1 MLNQNLNQTEPLADF
16 PKKLQFLFD
25 PYRYKVAY
33 GGRGSGKSWSMARA
47 LLLQAS
53 NKPLRILC
61 AREIQRSIKQSVH
74 TLLNDQIQAL
84 GLGPL
89 YEVLE
94 TEIRSRSGS
103 SFSFTGLAT
112 NTVESIK
119 SFEGCDI
126 VWVEEAQT
134 VSKKSWDILI
144 PTIRKPDSQIW
155 VSFNPNIDSDDTYK
169 RFVIEPP
176 DNAKVVKVNWQDNPW
191 FPEVLEIERQH
202 SLKTNPD
209 YDNIWEGDCKAA
221 VDGAIYS
228 NEIREAQEGNRITT
242 VPYDPMMKVH
252 VVMDLGWNDSMSVI
266 LCQKG
271 VSDLRIIGY
280 IEDDHRTLD
289 SYSAQ
294 LKNLSYNW
302 GTMFLPH
309 DGQSK
314 DFKHGISAEDIMK
327 KLGWDIRIVPK
338 ADIESG
344 IKLARMNFHRIY
356 FDKSAQRLVE
366 CLKNYRRSINSA
378 TNEPGEPLHDE
389 YSHGADAFRYLCTS
403 IESMKNESWSKEK
416 IQYTNRGIV

>member
-1 MLNQNLNQTEPLADF
+1 MKVNATF
-16 PKKLQFLFD
+16 PDKLQFLFD
-25 PYRYKVAY
+25 QHRYKIIY

-47 LLLQAS
+47 LLIQAA
-53 NKPLRILC
+53 NKTLRILC
-61 AREIQRSIKQSVH
+61 AREVQRSIRQSVH
-74 TLLNDQIQAL
+74 QLLSDQIQAL
-84 GLGPL
+84 NLGQF
-89 YEVLE
+89 YEVLDS
-94 TEIRSRSGS
+94 EIRGINGS
-103 SFSFTGLAT
+103 LFSFTGLAN

-119 SFEGCDI
+119 SYEGMDC

-144 PTIRKPDSQIW
+144 PTIRKPDSEIW
-155 VSFNPNIDSDDTYK
+155 VSFNPNIDTDDTYQ
-169 RFVIEPP
+169 RFVVDPP
-176 DNAKVVKVNWQDNPW
+176 ENAKVVKINWQDNPW
-191 FPEVLEIERQH
+191 FPDVLEDERQH

-209 YDNIWEGDCKAA
+209 YANIWEGDCKAA

-271 VSDLRIIGY
+271 ISDLRIIGY

-314 DFKHGISAEDIMK
+314 DFKHGISAEDIMRK
-327 KLGWDIRIVPK
+327 FGWDVRIVPRM
-338 ADIESG
+338 DIEAG
-344 IKLARMNFHRIY
+344 IKIARMNFHRVY
-356 FDKSAQRLVE
+356 FDKSANRLVD
-366 CLKNYRRSINSA
+366 CLKHYRRSINSA
-378 TNEPGEPLHDE
+378 TNEPGAPLHDE
-389 YSHGADAFRYLCTS
+389 YSHGADAFRYLCS
-403 IESMKNESWSKEK
+403 SADGMKNESWSGSE
-416 IQYTNRGIV
+416 IRYTNLGIV

>member
-1 MLNQNLNQTEPLADF
+1 MSSQTIATF
-16 PKKLQFLFD
+16 PDKLQFLFE
-25 PYRYKVAY
+25 PYRYKVSY
-33 GGRGSGKSWSMARA
+33 GGRGSGKSWSYARA
-47 LLLQAS
+47 LLIKAA
-53 NKPLRILC
+53 NEPTRVLC
-61 AREIQRSIKQSVH
+61 AREIQKSIKQSVH
-74 TLLNDQIQAL
+74 TLLNDQIQSL
-84 GLGPL
+84 GLGAF

-94 TEIRSRSGS
+94 AEIRGINGS
-103 SFSFTGLAT
+103 TFSFTGLAT

-144 PTIRKPDSQIW
+144 PTIRKPDSEIW
-155 VSFNPNIDSDDTYK
+155 VSFNPNIDTDDTYQ
-169 RFVIEPP
+169 RFVVEPP
-176 DNAKVVKVNWQDNPW
+176 ENAKVVKVNYTDNPW

-209 YDNIWEGDCKAA
+209 YANIWEGDCKAA

-228 NEIREAQEGNRITT
+228 NEIREAQEEGRITT

-271 VSDLRIIGY
+271 ISDLRIIGY

-314 DFKHGISAEDIMK
+314 DFKHGISAEDIMR
-327 KLGWDIRIVPK
+327 KLGWDVRIVPK
-338 ADIESG
+338 QDIESG

-356 FDKSAQRLVE
+356 FDKSANRLVE

-378 TNEPGEPLHDE
+378 TNEPGAPLHDE
-389 YSHGADAFRYLCTS
+389 FSHGADAFRYLCTS
-403 IESMKNESWSKEK
+403 IDSMKNESWSKEK

>member
-1 MLNQNLNQTEPLADF
+1 MSNQKTIAQF
-16 PKKLQFLFD
+16 PDKLDFLFQ
-25 PYRYKVAY
+25 PHRYKVAY
-33 GGRGSGKSWSMARA
+33 GGRGSGKSWGFARA

-61 AREIQRSIKQSVH
+61 AREIQRSIRQSVH
-74 TLLNDQIQAL
+74 QLLTDQIQSL
-84 GLGPL
+84 GLGPF

-94 TEIRSRSGS
+94 SEIRGVNGS
-103 SFSFTGLAT
+103 LFSFTGLAN

-119 SFEGCDI
+119 SYEGVQI
-126 VWVEEAQT
+126 VWCEEAQT
-134 VSKKSWDILI
+134 ISRKSWDILI
-144 PTIRKPDSQIW
+144 PTIRKPDSEIW
-155 VSFNPNIDSDDTYK
+155 VSFNPNIDTDNTYQ
-169 RFVIEPP
+169 RFVVEPP
-176 DNAKVVKVNWQDNPW
+176 ENAKVVKVNYTDNPW
-191 FPEVLEIERQH
+191 FPEVLEIERLH
-202 SLKTNPD
+202 SEKTNPD
-209 YDNIWEGDCKAA
+209 YANIWEGDCKAA

-271 VSDLRIIGY
+271 ISDLRIIGY

-314 DFKHGISAEDIMK
+314 DFKHGISAEEIMK

-378 TNEPGEPLHDE
+378 TNEPGAPLHDE

>member
-1 MLNQNLNQTEPLADF
+1 MLSQTIAQF
-16 PKKLQFLFD
+16 PDKLDFLFQ
-25 PYRYKVAY
+25 PHRYKVAY
-33 GGRGSGKSWSMARA
+33 GGRGSGKSWGFARA

-61 AREIQRSIKQSVH
+61 AREIQRSIRQSVH
-74 TLLNDQIQAL
+74 QLLTDQIQAL
-84 GLGPL
+84 GLGPF

-94 TEIRSRSGS
+94 SEIRGINGS
-103 SFSFTGLAT
+103 LFSFTGLAN

-119 SFEGCDI
+119 SFEGVQV
-126 VWVEEAQT
+126 VWCEEAQT
-134 VSKKSWDILI
+134 ISKKSWDILI
-144 PTIRKPDSQIW
+144 PTIRKPDSEIW
-155 VSFNPNIDSDDTYK
+155 VSFNPNIDTDNTYQ
-169 RFVIEPP
+169 RFVIDPP
-176 DNAKVVKVNWQDNPW
+176 ENAKVVKINWQDNPW
-191 FPEVLEIERQH
+191 FPQVLEDERQH

-209 YDNIWEGDCKAA
+209 YANIWEGDCKAA

-271 VSDLRIIGY
+271 ISDLRIIGY

-314 DFKHGISAEDIMK
+314 DFKHGISAEEIMK
-327 KLGWDIRIVPK
+327 KLGWDVRIVPRQ
-338 ADIESG
+338 DIESG
-344 IKLARMNFHRIY
+344 IKLVRMNFHRIY

-378 TNEPGEPLHDE
+378 TNEPGAPLHDE

>member
-1 MLNQNLNQTEPLADF
+1 M
-16 PKKLQFLFD
+16 
-25 PYRYKVAY
+25 
-33 GGRGSGKSWSMARA
+33 
-47 LLLQAS
+47 
-53 NKPLRILC
+53 C
-61 AREIQRSIKQSVH
+61 
-74 TLLNDQIQAL
+74 
-84 GLGPL
+84 
-89 YEVLE
+89 
-94 TEIRSRSGS
+94 
-103 SFSFTGLAT
+103 
-112 NTVESIK
+112 
-119 SFEGCDI
+119 
-126 VWVEEAQT
+126 VWIEEAQT

-144 PTIRKPDSQIW
+144 PTIRKPNSEIW
-155 VSFNPNIDSDDTYK
+155 VSFNPNIDTDDTYT
-169 RFVIEPP
+169 RFVVNPP
-176 DNAKVVKVNWQDNPW
+176 ENAKVVKVNYTDNPW

-202 SLKTNPD
+202 SEKTNPD
-209 YDNIWEGDCKAA
+209 YANIWEGDCKAA

-271 VSDLRIIGY
+271 ISDLRIIGY

-314 DFKHGISAEDIMK
+314 DFKHGISAEEIMK

-378 TNEPGEPLHDE
+378 TNEPGAPLHDE

>member
-1 MLNQNLNQTEPLADF
+1 
-16 PKKLQFLFD
+16 
-25 PYRYKVAY
+25 
-33 GGRGSGKSWSMARA
+33 MARA
-47 LLLQAS
+47 LLIKAA
-53 NKPLRILC
+53 NEPTRVLC
-61 AREIQRSIKQSVH
+61 AREIQKSIKQSVH
-74 TLLNDQIQAL
+74 TLLNDQIQSL
-84 GLGPL
+84 GLGAF

-94 TEIRSRSGS
+94 SEIRGINGS
-103 SFSFTGLAT
+103 TFSFTGLAT

-144 PTIRKPDSQIW
+144 PTIRKPNSEIW
-155 VSFNPNIDSDDTYK
+155 VSFNPNIDTDDTYT
-169 RFVIEPP
+169 RFVVNPP
-176 DNAKVVKVNWQDNPW
+176 ENAKVVKVNYTDNPW

-209 YDNIWEGDCKAA
+209 YNNIWEGDCKAA

-271 VSDLRIIGY
+271 ISDLRIIGY

-314 DFKHGISAEDIMK
+314 DFKHGISAEEIMK

-378 TNEPGEPLHDE
+378 TNEPGAPLHDE

>member
-1 MLNQNLNQTEPLADF
+1 MKVNATF
-16 PKKLQFLFD
+16 PDKLDFLFEQH
-25 PYRYKVAY
+25 RYKVAY

-47 LLLQAS
+47 LLIKAA
-53 NKPLRILC
+53 NEPTRVLC
-61 AREIQRSIKQSVH
+61 AREIQKSIKQSVH
-74 TLLNDQIQAL
+74 TLLNDQIQSL
-84 GLGPL
+84 GLGAF

-94 TEIRSRSGS
+94 SEIRGLNGS
-103 SFSFTGLAT
+103 TFSFTGLAT

-119 SFEGCDI
+119 SYEGCSI
-126 VWVEEAQT
+126 VWVEEAHT

-144 PTIRKPDSQIW
+144 PTIRKPNSEIW
-155 VSFNPNIDSDDTYK
+155 VSFNPNIDTDDTYQ
-169 RFVIEPP
+169 RFVIDPP
-176 DNAKVVKVNWQDNPW
+176 DSAKVVKVNYTDNPW
-191 FPEVLEIERQH
+191 FPEVLELERLH
-202 SLKTNPD
+202 SEKTNPD
-209 YDNIWEGDCKAA
+209 YNNIWEGDCKAA
-221 VDGAIYS
+221 VDGAIYA

-271 VSDLRIIGY
+271 ISDLRVIGY

-314 DFKHGISAEDIMK
+314 DFKHGISAEEIMK

-378 TNEPGEPLHDE
+378 TNEPGAPLHDE

-416 IQYTNRGIV
+416 IQYTHRGIV

>member
-1 MLNQNLNQTEPLADF
+1 LSNQTIAEF
-16 PKKLQFLFD
+16 PEKLQFLFE
-25 PYRYKVAY
+25 PHRYKVAY

-47 LLLQAS
+47 LLIKAA
-53 NKPLRILC
+53 NEPTRVLC
-61 AREIQRSIKQSVH
+61 AREIQKSIKQSVH
-74 TLLNDQIQAL
+74 TLLNDQIQSL
-84 GLGPL
+84 GLGAF

-94 TEIRSRSGS
+94 AEIRGINGS
-103 SFSFTGLAT
+103 TFSFTGLAT

-144 PTIRKPDSQIW
+144 PTIRKPNSEIW
-155 VSFNPNIDSDDTYK
+155 VSFNPNIDTDDTYQ
-169 RFVIEPP
+169 RFVVEPP
-176 DNAKVVKVNWQDNPW
+176 ENAKVVKVNYTDNPW

-209 YDNIWEGDCKAA
+209 YANIWEGDCKAA
-221 VDGAIYS
+221 VDGAIYA
-228 NEIREAQEGNRITT
+228 NEIREAQEEGHITN
-242 VPYDPMMKVH
+242 VPYDPMLKVH

-294 LKNLSYNW
+294 LKNLPYNW

-314 DFKHGISAEDIMK
+314 DFKHGISAEDIMR

-338 ADIESG
+338 QDIESG

-356 FDKSAQRLVE
+356 FDKSANRLVE

-378 TNEPGEPLHDE
+378 TNEPGAPLHDE
-389 YSHGADAFRYLCTS
+389 FSHGADAFRYLCTS
-403 IESMKNESWSKEK
+403 IEAMKNESWSREK

>member
-1 MLNQNLNQTEPLADF
+1 MNPTLNQTEPLADF

-25 PYRYKVAY
+25 PHRYKVAY

-144 PTIRKPDSQIW
+144 PTIRKPNSEIW
-155 VSFNPNIDSDDTYK
+155 VSFNPNIDTDDTYT
-169 RFVIEPP
+169 RFVVNPP
-176 DNAKVVKVNWQDNPW
+176 ENAKVVKVNWTDNPW
-191 FPEVLEIERQH
+191 FPEVLEIERH
-202 SLKTNPD
+202 LKTNPD
-209 YDNIWEGDCKAA
+209 YANIWEGDCKAA

-271 VSDLRIIGY
+271 ISDLRIIGY

-314 DFKHGISAEDIMK
+314 DFKHGISAEEIMK

-378 TNEPGEPLHDE
+378 TNEPGAPLHDE

>member
-1 MLNQNLNQTEPLADF
+1 
-16 PKKLQFLFD
+16 
-25 PYRYKVAY
+25 
-33 GGRGSGKSWSMARA
+33 MARA
-47 LLLQAS
+47 LLIKAA
-53 NKPLRILC
+53 NEPTRVLC
-61 AREIQRSIKQSVH
+61 AREIQKSIKQSVH
-74 TLLNDQIQAL
+74 TLLNDQIQSL
-84 GLGPL
+84 GLGAF

-94 TEIRSRSGS
+94 SEIRGINGS
-103 SFSFTGLAT
+103 TFSFTGLAT

-144 PTIRKPDSQIW
+144 PTIRKPNSEIW
-155 VSFNPNIDSDDTYK
+155 VSFNPNIDTDDTYT
-169 RFVIEPP
+169 RFVVNPP
-176 DNAKVVKVNWQDNPW
+176 ENAKVVKVNYTDNPW

-209 YDNIWEGDCKAA
+209 YANIWEGDCKAA
-221 VDGAIYS
+221 VDGAIYA

-242 VPYDPMMKVH
+242 VPYDPMLKVH

-302 GTMFLPH
+302 GTMYLPH

-314 DFKHGISAEDIMK
+314 DFKHGISAEDIMR
-327 KLGWDIRIVPK
+327 KLGWDTRIVPK
-338 ADIESG
+338 QDIESG

-378 TNEPGEPLHDE
+378 TNEPGAPLHDE

-403 IESMKNESWSKEK
+403 IEAMKNESWSTGK

>member
-1 MLNQNLNQTEPLADF
+1 
-16 PKKLQFLFD
+16 
-25 PYRYKVAY
+25 
-33 GGRGSGKSWSMARA
+33 MARA
-47 LLLQAS
+47 LLIQAA
-53 NKPLRILC
+53 NKPLRVLC
-61 AREIQRSIKQSVH
+61 AREIQKSIKQSVH
-74 TLLNDQIQAL
+74 TLLNDQIQLL
-84 GLGPL
+84 GLGAF

-94 TEIRSRSGS
+94 AEIRGINGS

-119 SFEGCDI
+119 SFEGCD
-126 VWVEEAQT
+126 VVFVEEAQT

-144 PTIRKPDSQIW
+144 PTIRKPNSEIW
-155 VSFNPNIDSDDTYK
+155 VSFNPALDTDDTYT
-169 RFVIEPP
+169 RFVVNPP
-176 DNAKVVKVNWQDNPW
+176 ENAKVVKVNYTDNPW

-209 YDNIWEGDCKAA
+209 YANIWEGDCKAA

-228 NEIREAQEGNRITT
+228 NEIREAQEGGRITT

-271 VSDLRIIGY
+271 ISDLRIIGY

-338 ADIESG
+338 QDIESG
-344 IKLARMNFHRIY
+344 IKVARMNFHRIY

-378 TNEPGEPLHDE
+378 TNEPGAPLHDE
-389 YSHGADAFRYLCTS
+389 FSHGADAFRYLCTS
-403 IESMKNESWSKEK
+403 IDSMKNESWSKEK

>member
-1 MLNQNLNQTEPLADF
+1 MSNQKTIAQF
-16 PKKLQFLFD
+16 PDKLDFLFQ
-25 PYRYKVAY
+25 PHRYKVAY
-33 GGRGSGKSWSMARA
+33 GGRGSGKSWGFARA

-61 AREIQRSIKQSVH
+61 AREIQRSIRQSVH
-74 TLLNDQIQAL
+74 QLLTDQIQAL
-84 GLGPL
+84 GLGPF

-94 TEIRSRSGS
+94 SEIRGINGS
-103 SFSFTGLAT
+103 LFSFTGLAN

-119 SFEGCDI
+119 SFEGVQI
-126 VWVEEAQT
+126 VWCEEAQT
-134 VSKKSWDILI
+134 ISRKSWDILI
-144 PTIRKPDSQIW
+144 PTIRKPDSEIW
-155 VSFNPNIDSDDTYK
+155 VSFNPNIDTDNTYQ
-169 RFVIEPP
+169 RYVVEPP
-176 DNAKVVKVNWQDNPW
+176 ENAKVVKVNWQDNPW
-191 FPEVLEIERQH
+191 FPQVLEDERQH

-209 YDNIWEGDCKAA
+209 YANIWEGDCKAA

-271 VSDLRIIGY
+271 ISDLRIIGY

-314 DFKHGISAEDIMK
+314 DFKHGISAEEIMK

-378 TNEPGEPLHDE
+378 TNEPGAPLHDE